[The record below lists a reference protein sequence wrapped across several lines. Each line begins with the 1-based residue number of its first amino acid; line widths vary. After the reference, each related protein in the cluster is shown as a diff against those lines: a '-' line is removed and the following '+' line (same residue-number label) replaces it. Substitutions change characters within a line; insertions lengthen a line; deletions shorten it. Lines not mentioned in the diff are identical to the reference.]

1 MSRPHKSRLAKSLGW
16 DIEIYVSSQYNHL
29 NQQNGFEQSRW
40 MRQRLSLGY
49 PPAFESELNG
59 PGVHLARD
67 LFSGYNELAGVDG
80 NLFVTGRSLQTGQP
94 CNSQNL
100 SGMIAFLWYS
110 KENGRDINQQVGEYK
125 EGTPRYC
132 ISAWLCRC

>member
-1 MSRPHKSRLAKSLGW
+1 M
-16 DIEIYVSSQYNHL
+16 YNRTTTYC
-29 NQQNGFEQSRW
+29 ND
-40 MRQRLSLGY
+40 
-49 PPAFESELNG
+49 PPAFESEFNG

-125 EGTPRYC
+125 EGTWALPDIAYQLGFAGVDMYERDVRNAGHV
-132 ISAWLCRC
+132 IKHD